1 MSRQTLPLCMQEG
14 KWVMDH
20 RPYLELVEF
29 EHLSVRQPISTS
41 RQSEVQVLSLATF
54 ADEEIEAQTG

>member
-1 MSRQTLPLCMQEG
+1 MQEG

-54 ADEEIEAQTG
+54 ADEEIEPQTG